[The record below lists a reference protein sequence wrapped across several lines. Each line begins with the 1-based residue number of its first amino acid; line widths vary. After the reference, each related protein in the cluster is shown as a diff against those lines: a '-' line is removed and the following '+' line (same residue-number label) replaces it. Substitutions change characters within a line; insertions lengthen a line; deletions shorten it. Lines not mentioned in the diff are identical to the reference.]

1 MATKVDLVKQVRGL
15 NTYKKVINSS
25 FTELVPPPPP
35 VTAPSITVGQFFNYY
50 TQLFYTI
57 PANGFTESHEYLVK
71 TSQEY
76 IGGTVLDAEKLALIE
91 EINSL
96 RQQILDLSN
105 AYLNINK
112 LI

>member
-1 MATKVDLVKQVRGL
+1 MSTNVELVKQVRGL
-15 NTYKKVINSS
+15 NTYKKVIKSS

-35 VTAPSITVGQFFNYY
+35 APVESISIEQFFNYY
-50 TQLFYTI
+50 NQLFYSI
-57 PANGFTESHEYLVK
+57 PPTGFTESHEYLVK

-76 IGGTVLDAEKLALIE
+76 IGGTILDSEKQALIE

>member
-15 NTYKKVINSS
+15 NTYKKVIKSS

-35 VTAPSITVGQFFNYY
+35 VTEPNITVGQFFNYY
-50 TQLFYTI
+50 DQLFYTI
-57 PANGFTESHEYLVK
+57 PANGFTESHEYLVR

-76 IGGTVLDAEKLALIE
+76 IGGAVLDAEKHALIE
-91 EINSL
+91 ASTSL

-105 AYLNINK
+105 AYLNINT
-112 LI
+112 LM

>member
-15 NTYKKVINSS
+15 NTYKKVIKSS

-35 VTAPSITVGQFFNYY
+35 VTEPNITVGQFFNYY
-50 TQLFYTI
+50 DQLFYTI
-57 PANGFTESHEYLVK
+57 PANGFTESHEYLVR

-76 IGGTVLDAEKLALIE
+76 IGGAVLDAEKQALIE

>member
-15 NTYKKVINSS
+15 NTYKKVIKSS

-35 VTAPSITVGQFFNYY
+35 VTEPNITVGQFFNYY
-50 TQLFYTI
+50 DQLFYTI
-57 PANGFTESHEYLVK
+57 PANGFTESHEYLVR

-76 IGGTVLDAEKLALIE
+76 IGGAILDAEKQALIE

>member
-1 MATKVDLVKQVRGL
+1 MSTKVDLVKQVRGL
-15 NTYKKVINSS
+15 NTYKKVIKSG

-35 VTAPSITVGQFFNYY
+35 TPTQGITIEEFFNYY
-50 TQLFYTI
+50 NQLFYSI
-57 PANGFTESHEYLVK
+57 PPTGFTESHEYLVK

-76 IGGTVLDAEKLALIE
+76 IGGAVLDSEKQALIE

>member
-15 NTYKKVINSS
+15 NTYKKVIKSS

-35 VTAPSITVGQFFNYY
+35 ANEPNITVGQFFNYY
-50 TQLFYTI
+50 DQLFYTI
-57 PANGFTESHEYLVK
+57 PANGFTESHEYLVR

-76 IGGTVLDAEKLALIE
+76 IGGAVLDAEKQALIE